1 MWKLWSLLHLLHLSS
16 AMLASAKTRSNG
28 TTLWKTLSGNAPL
41 VIARGGFSG
50 IFPDSSGGA
59 YEFAGQTSLPDVIN
73 WCDVQLTKDGAG
85 ICFPDLTLDN
95 ASDIKQIYKNKGN
108 TYYVNGVKTSGWFS
122 VDFTI
127 NDLANVTLIQGIP
140 ARVPYYNG
148 IYKIL
153 TVQVV
158 AKLYPPE
165 LWLNVQHDAFFSQQ
179 NLSMRSY
186 ILSVFRSTKVDY
198 ISSPEVSFLK
208 SILARKPNKTKL
220 IFRFPG
226 QAELVE
232 PSTNQTYSSLLRN
245 LTFIKTF
252 ASGILVPKTYIWPV
266 DRDLY
271 LEPHTSIVF
280 DAHREGLEI
289 FASDFA
295 NDNDFAYDFA
305 YDPIAEYL
313 HFIDNGNF
321 SVDGVLSDFPITP
334 SEAIGC
340 FSHIG
345 KRMKA
350 QANPLVISSEGSS
363 GYYPGCT
370 DLAYQRAISGGVDVL
385 DCPVQMSKDGI
396 PVCLGSINLLD
407 KTNVAESNFKNLI
420 LQIPELEGVT
430 GIFTFSLTWS
440 EIQSL
445 KPKMSNPYGEDYK
458 LYRNPKFSEDVKFM
472 TLSEFLVLANNAN
485 SVSGVLIS
493 IEDAAYLAEKQG
505 LSVIDAV
512 LDALKNA
519 SHNNDTVKKVMIQST
534 DSAVLIKLREKSNY
548 ELVYKVQEAIRDADN
563 LAITEIKK
571 FANSVVVRK
580 GSVFSFR
587 GDYITSIKDVVSK
600 LQAFN
605 LSVYVG
611 LFRNEFVSLAQDFL
625 GDANVEINTFV
636 KLVQIDGIITEFPGT
651 ASRHKRNRCLG
662 LGDKMPT
669 YMKPVRPGE
678 LLSFVPS
685 FFSPPAEAP
694 SPVLTEDDVVERP
707 LPPVTE
713 GAPAPSN
720 GPAAAAAPTPPNGE
734 AMVPP
739 PFFLSHLAALLATL
753 VFL

>member
-1 MWKLWSLLHLLHLSS
+1 MWKLWSLLHLLHLCS
-16 AMLASAKTRSNG
+16 AMLASAKTCSNG
-28 TTLWKTLSGNAPL
+28 NTLWKTLSENAPL

-50 IFPDSSGGA
+50 IFPDSSGRA
-59 YEFAGQTSLPDVIN
+59 YEFARQTSLPNVIY

-85 ICFPDLTLDN
+85 ICFPDVTLDN
-95 ASDIKQIYKNKGN
+95 ASYIKHIYKNKGN

-127 NDLANVTLIQGIP
+127 NDLANVPLIQGNP
-140 ARVPYYNG
+140 ARVPYYDG

-198 ISSPEVSFLK
+198 ISSPEVSFLT
-208 SILARKPNKTKL
+208 SILARKPSKTKL
-220 IFRFPG
+220 IFRFLG
-226 QAELVE
+226 QAEVE
-232 PSTNQTYSSLLRN
+232 PSTNQTYGSLLRN

-252 ASGILVPKTYIWPV
+252 ASGILVPKIYIWPV
-266 DRDLY
+266 EYRY
-271 LEPHTSIVF
+271 LQPHTSIVF
-280 DAHREGLEI
+280 DAHKEGLEV

-295 NDNDFAYDFA
+295 NDIDFAYDFA

-321 SVDGVLSDFPITP
+321 SVDGVVSDFPITP

-363 GYYPGCT
+363 DYYPGCT
-370 DLAYQRAISGGVDVL
+370 DLAYQRAISDGVDVL

-445 KPKMSNPYGEDYK
+445 TPEISDPYEQLYN
-458 LYRNPKFSEDVKFM
+458 LYRNPPNFREDVKLM

-548 ELVYKVQEAIRDADN
+548 EFVYKVPDAIRDADN
-563 LAITEIKK
+563 LTITEIKK

-587 GDYITSIKDVVSK
+587 GDFINSIKDVVSK

-611 LFRNEFVSLAQDFL
+611 IFRNEFVSQAWDFL
-625 GDANVEINTFV
+625 CDANVQINTFV
-636 KLVQIDGIITEFPGT
+636 TLAKIDGIITEFPGT
-651 ASRHKRNRCLG
+651 ASRYKRNRCLG
-662 LGDKMPT
+662 LGDKTPT

-678 LLSFVPS
+678 LSSFVPS
-685 FFSPPAEAP
+685 SFLPPADAP
-694 SPVLTEDDVVERP
+694 SPVLTEDDVVEPP

-713 GAPAPSN
+713 KAPAPGN
-720 GPAAAAAPTPPNGE
+720 GSAAAAAPTPPNGE
-734 AMVPP
+734 AKVPP

>member
-1 MWKLWSLLHLLHLSS
+1 MWKLWSLLHLLHLCS
-16 AMLASAKTRSNG
+16 AMLASAKTCSNG
-28 TTLWKTLSGNAPL
+28 NTLWKTLSENAPL

-50 IFPDSSGGA
+50 IFPDSSGRA
-59 YEFAGQTSLPDVIN
+59 YEFARQTSLPNVIY

-85 ICFPDLTLDN
+85 ICFPDVTLDN
-95 ASDIKQIYKNKGN
+95 ASYIKHIYKNKGN

-127 NDLANVTLIQGIP
+127 NDLANVPLIQGNP
-140 ARVPYYNG
+140 ARVPYYDG

-198 ISSPEVSFLK
+198 ISSPEVSFLT
-208 SILARKPNKTKL
+208 SILARKPSKTKL
-220 IFRFPG
+220 IFRFLG
-226 QAELVE
+226 QAEVE
-232 PSTNQTYSSLLRN
+232 PSTNQTYGSLLRN

-252 ASGILVPKTYIWPV
+252 ASGILVPKIYIWPV
-266 DRDLY
+266 EYRY
-271 LEPHTSIVF
+271 LQPHTSIVF
-280 DAHREGLEI
+280 DAHKEGLEV

-295 NDNDFAYDFA
+295 NDIDFAYDFA

-321 SVDGVLSDFPITP
+321 SVDGVVSDFPITP

-350 QANPLVISSEGSS
+350 QAEIS
-363 GYYPGCT
+363 
-370 DLAYQRAISGGVDVL
+370 D
-385 DCPVQMSKDGI
+385 
-396 PVCLGSINLLD
+396 
-407 KTNVAESNFKNLI
+407 
-420 LQIPELEGVT
+420 
-430 GIFTFSLTWS
+430 
-440 EIQSL
+440 
-445 KPKMSNPYGEDYK
+445 PYEQLYN
-458 LYRNPKFSEDVKFM
+458 LYRNPPNFREDVKLM

-548 ELVYKVQEAIRDADN
+548 EFVYKVPDAIRDADN
-563 LAITEIKK
+563 LTITEIKK

-587 GDYITSIKDVVSK
+587 GDFINSIKDVVSK

-611 LFRNEFVSLAQDFL
+611 IFRNEFVSQAWDFL
-625 GDANVEINTFV
+625 CDANVQINTFV
-636 KLVQIDGIITEFPGT
+636 TLAKIDGIITEFPGT
-651 ASRHKRNRCLG
+651 ASRYKRNRCLG
-662 LGDKMPT
+662 LGDKTPT

-678 LLSFVPS
+678 LSSFVPS
-685 FFSPPAEAP
+685 SFLPPADAP
-694 SPVLTEDDVVERP
+694 SPVLTEDDVVEPP

-713 GAPAPSN
+713 KAPAPGN
-720 GPAAAAAPTPPNGE
+720 GSAAAAAPTPPNGE
-734 AMVPP
+734 AKVPP